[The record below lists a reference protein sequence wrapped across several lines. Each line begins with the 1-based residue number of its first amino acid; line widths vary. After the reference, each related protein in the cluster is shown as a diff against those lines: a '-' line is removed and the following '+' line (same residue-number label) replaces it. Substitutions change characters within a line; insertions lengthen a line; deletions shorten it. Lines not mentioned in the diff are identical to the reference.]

1 MAFGFNGAS
10 VRRGVASAAASQGLY
25 ITLFLGTIMFVPAA
39 LISGQMF
46 QLSRITGH
54 DYGIMALA
62 GIVHILIGRYCNYRA
77 VAAMGANR
85 TQPIVGTSTLWS
97 VLIAVVFLNEF
108 LTPLMIAGIALVMV
122 GPALVARPSA
132 QVRSPAR
139 RAAAARSTTT
149 VWNAATHPRLLE
161 GYVFGILSAAFW
173 GAGPVLMR
181 AGVEATGLGI
191 IGGLVSYAAASAVLA
206 LTLVLPGQIAGA
218 VSMDRSTRMWF
229 VVAGT
234 SSFVANVFRYMAL
247 GVAPVSLVI
256 PLMRTAVVFSL
267 AFNWVVNRQIESYEP
282 RVLAG
287 IGVSLVG
294 ATLLV
299 V

>member
-46 QLSRITGH
+46 QLGRITGH

-97 VLIAVVFLNEF
+97 VLIAVAFLSEF

-122 GPALVARPSA
+122 GPALVARPSS

-139 RAAAARSTTT
+139 RAATTT
-149 VWNAATHPRLLE
+149 VRNAATHPKLLE
-161 GYVFGILSAAFW
+161 GYVFGVLSAAFW

-299 V
+299 I